1 MVQYLDNNSG
11 FNQWKNMQANKP
23 KKSFGL
29 MWWIITFL
37 FAWWIMGVWFKPQD
51 TIVDNQNVVNI
62 ENSSLPTRQI
72 DAEKISFDVQGLRV
86 SNISLKDYSKA
97 AKDKEL
103 VSLLKDENNFVEIGF
118 ISNDSQMPNADTNW
132 ELKSGVMHYGKNV
145 HIARS
150 VSVDGYVIKI
160 SDTIK
165 NNSGSCYR
173 KRLESKFIF

>member
-103 VSLLKDENNFVEIGF
+103 VSLLKDENNRVVYIVSEYIREDILLGKLNELYSLG
-118 ISNDSQMPNADTNW
+118 IRLYDAV
-132 ELKSGVMHYGKNV
+132 LKSNLDNYLLD
-145 HIARS
+145 IESYS
-150 VSVDGYVIKI
+150 VIEIEKE
-160 SDTIK
+160 
-165 NNSGSCYR
+165 R
-173 KRLESKFIF
+173 RLSLV